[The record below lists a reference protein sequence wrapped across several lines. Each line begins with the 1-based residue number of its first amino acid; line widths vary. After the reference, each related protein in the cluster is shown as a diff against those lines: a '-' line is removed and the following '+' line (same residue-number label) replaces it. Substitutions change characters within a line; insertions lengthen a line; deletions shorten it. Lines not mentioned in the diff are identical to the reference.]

1 MATQSV
7 TSADNLVDHKS
18 HRKYGTRDLLRLITH
33 YAHPKKGLFL
43 VGILL
48 SFVATIC
55 SLSITLLLKQFI
67 DAFNHG
73 TSGHLLVQLSL
84 IIVFQLLASVSSSF
98 LLNYTGV
105 DAVSTLRSKLWEHIV
120 DLPIPYFDQNRTG
133 ELSSRV
139 VNDTSTIFELI
150 SSQFSNA
157 INGIISIIGSLVLM
171 LMLNFKLT
179 IIILIIVPI
188 MAAIIVPM
196 GQILARISK
205 AIQKET
211 ANLNSAAVQMI
222 SQNRLVKAMVAEKS
236 LKQQGTDQ
244 VNRIKGFSVNQ
255 IKLVSIL
262 NPILN
267 IILLAAI
274 FIIIVYGGIL
284 VQTKALTIGSLVAF
298 LMYAVQM
305 ISPLSSVTGLVTA
318 VQQTVGATERID
330 NILDSPVE
338 DKRVDGK
345 DLANIDK
352 ISFDHVNFGY
362 QTDKMILKDI
372 DLTIQQGERI
382 ALIGESGSG
391 KTTLVSL
398 LESYY
403 APTSGNLTIN
413 GEPMADFAIP
423 ALRNRIGYVSQEV
436 DLMPGTIRD
445 NLLLGSTTAVSD
457 AHLVDLLGQVGL
469 TAWVHELP
477 AGLDTDVGERGL
489 NVSGGQRQR
498 LAIVRALVRKPSLLI
513 LDEATA
519 SLDNRNQERVTELL
533 ATLPKD
539 LTTITIV
546 HRLNQIEAY
555 PRILFME
562 HGQITGDG
570 NHDQLLATHDS
581 YRDFYQLQYRHG

>member
-1 MATQSV
+1 MTTNSA
-7 TSADNLVDHKS
+7 TSAKP
-18 HRKYGTRDLLRLITH
+18 RPKKYGTRDLLRLITTN
-33 YAHPKKGLFL
+33 AEPKKGLFIL
-43 VGILL
+43 GILL

-55 SLSITLLLKQFI
+55 SLSITLMLKEFI

-73 TSGHLLVQLSL
+73 NSGQLLVKLS
-84 IIVFQLLASVSSSF
+84 IVIVLQLLASVSSSF
-98 LLNYTGV
+98 LLSYTGV
-105 DAVSTLRSKLWEHIV
+105 DAVSKLRSTLWDHIV
-120 DLPIPYFDQNRTG
+120 DLPIPYFDHNRTG

-157 INGIISIIGSLVLM
+157 INGLISIIGSLILM
-171 LMLNFKLT
+171 LMLNLKLT

-188 MAAIIVPM
+188 MAVIIIPM
-196 GQILARISK
+196 GQVLARISK

-222 SQNRLVKAMVAEKS
+222 SQNRLVKAMVAEKR
-236 LKQQGTDQ
+236 LKSQGNDQ
-244 VNRIKGFSVNQ
+244 VNRIKGFSISQ
-255 IKLVSIL
+255 IKLISFL

-284 VQTKALTIGSLVAF
+284 VQTNALTIGSLVAF

-330 NILDSPVE
+330 DILDTPVE
-338 DKRVDGK
+338 DKRLDGVGL
-345 DLANIDK
+345 DSIDT
-352 ISFDHVNFGY
+352 INFDHVDFGY
-362 QTDKMILKDI
+362 EADQPVLKDI
-372 DLTIQQGERI
+372 NLDIHRGERI

-403 APTSGNLTIN
+403 APTAGTLDVN
-413 GEPMADFAIP
+413 GAPVASYAVP
-423 ALRNRIGYVSQEV
+423 ALRDQIGYVSQEV
-436 DLMPGTIRD
+436 DLMPGTMRD
-445 NLLLGSTTAVSD
+445 NLLLGSPVAVTD
-457 AHLVDLLGQVGL
+457 DRLVELLGQVGL
-469 TAWVHELP
+469 SDWLASLSD
-477 AGLDTDVGERGL
+477 GLDTDVGERGL

-498 LAIVRALVRKPSLLI
+498 LAIVRALVREPSLLI

-519 SLDNRNQERVTELL
+519 SLDNQNQEKVTQLL
-533 ATLPKD
+533 ATLPAN
-539 LTTITIV
+539 LTSITIV

-562 HGQITGDG
+562 DGEITGDG
-570 NHDQLLATHDS
+570 DHATLLASHAR
-581 YRDFYQLQYRHG
+581 YRDFYRLQYQHG

>member
-1 MATQSV
+1 MATNAATSV
-7 TSADNLVDHKS
+7 KQRPK
-18 HRKYGTRDLLRLITH
+18 RKYGTKDLLRLITTN
-33 YAHPKKGLFL
+33 ASPKKGLFIL
-43 VGILL
+43 GILL

-55 SLSITLLLKQFI
+55 SLGITLMLKEFI

-73 TSGHLLVQLSL
+73 TSGQLLLRLSGVIVVQLFS
-84 IIVFQLLASVSSSF
+84 SVASSF
-98 LLNYTGV
+98 LLSYTGV
-105 DAVSTLRSKLWEHIV
+105 DAVSKLRSTLWEHIV
-120 DLPIPYFDQNRTG
+120 DLPIPYFDHNRTG

-157 INGIISIIGSLVLM
+157 INGVISIVGSLVLM
-171 LMLNFKLT
+171 LMLNFRLT
-179 IIILIIVPI
+179 IIILIVVPL
-188 MAAIIVPM
+188 MAVIIVPM
-196 GQILARISK
+196 GQVLARISK

-236 LKQQGTDQ
+236 LKQQGTAQ
-244 VNRIKGFSVNQ
+244 VNRIKGFSVRQ
-255 IKLVSIL
+255 IKLISFL

-267 IILLAAI
+267 IMLLGAI
-274 FIIIVYGGIL
+274 FIIIVYGGVL

-330 NILDSPVE
+330 DILDSPTE
-338 DKRVDGK
+338 DKRLNGQP
-345 DLANIDK
+345 LETIDT
-352 ISFDHVNFGY
+352 IDFDHVDFGY
-362 QTDKMILKDI
+362 EVDKPVLKDI
-372 DLTIQQGERI
+372 DLQINRGERI

-403 APTSGNLTIN
+403 EPTSGTLDVN
-413 GEPMADFAIP
+413 GQSMASYTVPSI
-423 ALRNRIGYVSQEV
+423 RNQIGYVSQEV
-436 DLMPGTIRD
+436 DLMPGTMRD
-445 NLLLGSTTAVSD
+445 NLLLGATKPVSD
-457 AHLVDLLGQVGL
+457 ERLTALLGQVGL
-469 TAWVHELP
+469 ADWLTELS

-498 LAIVRALVRKPSLLI
+498 LAIVRALVREPSLLI

-519 SLDNRNQERVTELL
+519 SLDNQNQERVTQLL
-533 ATLPKD
+533 ATLPAD

-562 HGQITGDG
+562 DGQITGDG
-570 NHDQLLATHDS
+570 DHATLIATHAR
-581 YRDFYQLQYRHG
+581 YRDFYRLQYQHG

>member
-1 MATQSV
+1 MATNAATSV
-7 TSADNLVDHKS
+7 KKQPQ
-18 HRKYGTRDLLRLITH
+18 RKYGTRDLLRLITTN
-33 YAHPKKGLFL
+33 ASPKKGLFIL
-43 VGILL
+43 GIGL

-55 SLSITLLLKQFI
+55 SLGITLMLKEFI

-73 TSGHLLVQLSL
+73 TSG
-84 IIVFQLLASVSSSF
+84 QLLGRLSVVIVIQLFAGVTSSF
-98 LLNYTGV
+98 LLSYTGV
-105 DAVSTLRSKLWEHIV
+105 DAVSKLRSTLWEHIV
-120 DLPIPYFDQNRTG
+120 DLPIPYFDHNRTG

-157 INGIISIIGSLVLM
+157 INGVISIVGSLVLM

-179 IIILIIVPI
+179 IIILIVVPL
-188 MAAIIVPM
+188 MALIIVPM

-244 VNRIKGFSVNQ
+244 VNTIKGFSVRQ
-255 IKLVSIL
+255 IKLISFL
-262 NPILN
+262 NPVLN
-267 IILLAAI
+267 IMLLGAI
-274 FIIIVYGGIL
+274 FVIIVYGGVL

-318 VQQTVGATERID
+318 LQQTVGATERID
-330 NILDSPVE
+330 DILDSPVE
-338 DKRVDGK
+338 DKRLDGQALTAIDTINFEHVD
-345 DLANIDK
+345 
-352 ISFDHVNFGY
+352 FGY
-362 QTDKMILKDI
+362 EADKPVLHDI
-372 DLTIQQGERI
+372 DLNIQRGEHI

-391 KTTLVSL
+391 KTTLGSL
-398 LESYY
+398 LEAYY
-403 APTSGNLTIN
+403 EPTSGTLDVNGQSMASYTI
-413 GEPMADFAIP
+413 PSIRDQ
-423 ALRNRIGYVSQEV
+423 IGYVSQEV
-436 DLMPGTIRD
+436 DLMPGTMRD
-445 NLLLGSTTAVSD
+445 NLLLGSTKPVSD
-457 AHLVDLLGQVGL
+457 ERLTALLGQVGL
-469 TAWVHELP
+469 ADWLAELSD
-477 AGLDTDVGERGL
+477 GLDTDVGERGL

-498 LAIVRALVRKPSLLI
+498 LAIVRALVREPSLLI

-519 SLDNRNQERVTELL
+519 SLDNQNQERVTQLL
-533 ATLPKD
+533 ATLPAD
-539 LTTITIV
+539 MTTITIV

-562 HGQITGDG
+562 DGQITGDG
-570 NHDQLLATHDS
+570 DHETLLATHDR
-581 YRDFYQLQYRHG
+581 YRDFYRLQYQHG

>member
-1 MATQSV
+1 MTTNSA
-7 TSADNLVDHKS
+7 TSAKS
-18 HRKYGTRDLLRLITH
+18 RPKKYGTRDLLRLITTN
-33 YAHPKKGLFL
+33 AEPKKGLFIL
-43 VGILL
+43 GILL

-55 SLSITLLLKQFI
+55 SLSITLMLKEFI

-73 TSGHLLVQLSL
+73 NSGQLLVKLSVV
-84 IIVFQLLASVSSSF
+84 IVLQLLASVSSSF
-98 LLNYTGV
+98 LLSYTGV
-105 DAVSTLRSKLWEHIV
+105 DAVSKLRSTLWDHIV
-120 DLPIPYFDQNRTG
+120 DLPIPYFDHNRTG

-157 INGIISIIGSLVLM
+157 INGMISIIGSLVLM

-188 MAAIIVPM
+188 MAVIIIPM
-196 GQILARISK
+196 GQVLARISK

-222 SQNRLVKAMVAEKS
+222 SQNRLVKAMVAEKR
-236 LKQQGTDQ
+236 LKSQGNNQ
-244 VNRIKGFSVNQ
+244 VNRIKGFSISQ
-255 IKLVSIL
+255 IKLISFL

-284 VQTKALTIGSLVAF
+284 VQTNALTIGSLVAF

-330 NILDSPVE
+330 DILDTPVE
-338 DKRVDGK
+338 DKRLDG
-345 DLANIDK
+345 DGLDSIDT
-352 ISFDHVNFGY
+352 INFDHVDFGY
-362 QTDKMILKDI
+362 EADQPVLKDI
-372 DLTIQQGERI
+372 NLDIHRGERI

-403 APTSGNLTIN
+403 APTAGTLDVN
-413 GEPMADFAIP
+413 GAPVASYAVP
-423 ALRNRIGYVSQEV
+423 ALRNQIGYVSQEV
-436 DLMPGTIRD
+436 DLMPGTMRD
-445 NLLLGSTTAVSD
+445 NLLLGSPVAVTD
-457 AHLVDLLGQVGL
+457 DRLVELLGRVGL
-469 TAWVHELP
+469 SDWLASLSD
-477 AGLDTDVGERGL
+477 GLDTDVGERGL

-498 LAIVRALVRKPSLLI
+498 LAIVRALVREPSLLI

-519 SLDNRNQERVTELL
+519 SLDNQNQEKVTQLL
-533 ATLPKD
+533 ATLPAN
-539 LTTITIV
+539 LTSITIV

-562 HGQITGDG
+562 DGEITGDG
-570 NHDQLLATHDS
+570 DHATLLASHAR
-581 YRDFYQLQYRHG
+581 YRDFYRLQYQHG

>member
-7 TSADNLVDHKS
+7 TSAEVSLKRHD
-18 HRKYGTRDLLRLITH
+18 HRKYGTRDLLRLIAR
-33 YAHPKKGLFL
+33 YAHPKKGLF
-43 VGILL
+43 VTGILL

-73 TSGHLLVQLSL
+73 TSGKLLINLSL

-105 DAVSTLRSKLWEHIV
+105 DAVSTLRRKLWEHIV
-120 DLPIPYFDQNRTG
+120 DLPISYFDQNRTG

-179 IIILIIVPI
+179 IIILIIVPL
-188 MAAIIVPM
+188 MALIIVPM
-196 GQILARISK
+196 GQVLARISK

-236 LKQQGTDQ
+236 LKQQGTTQ
-244 VNRIKGFSVNQ
+244 VNRIKGFSVSQ

-338 DKRVDGK
+338 DKRTTG
-345 DLANIDK
+345 LALAEIDE
-352 ISFDHVNFGY
+352 ISFEHVNFGY
-362 QTDKMILKDI
+362 QPGKLILKNI
-372 DLTIQQGERI
+372 DLTIHRGERL

-403 APTSGNLTIN
+403 APTSGSLTIN
-413 GEPMADFAIP
+413 GQPMANFAIP
-423 ALRNRIGYVSQEV
+423 AIRNCIGYVSQEV

-445 NLLLGSTTAVSD
+445 NLLLGSTTSVAD
-457 AHLVDLLGQVGL
+457 EQLITLLGQVGL
-469 TAWVHELP
+469 TEWVEELP

-533 ATLPKD
+533 AMLPKK

-555 PRILFME
+555 PRILFMAD
-562 HGQITGDG
+562 GQITGDG
-570 NHDQLLATHDS
+570 DHQHLLASHAS
-581 YRDFYQLQYRHG
+581 YRDFYRLQYQHG